1 MSLTTSSWS
10 AISRG
15 AVIHGFMKLKIDTPF
30 SVDVGSR
37 ISRANYGVMC
47 EELFDDNLHPL
58 EDKVFDN
65 VLQKPVAIRV
75 MKWHVVQVRCIK
87 NSVTFSRFLT

>member
-15 AVIHGFMKLKIDTPF
+15 AVIHGLSKLKIDTPF
-30 SVDVGSR
+30 SVDIGSR
-37 ISRANYGVMC
+37 ISRASYGAVC
-47 EELFDDNLHPL
+47 EELFDDDLHPL

-65 VLQKPVAIRV
+65 ILQKPVAIRV
-75 MKWHVVQVRCIK
+75 MKWHVVQVRCIQT
-87 NSVTFSRFLT
+87 SITFDRCLT